1 MNGKSSA
8 HQASPKNGTQISSFF
23 RKNFSMGI
31 FRFKMVCNAKISTQ
45 DWWLERTRYHSFF
58 SNFSSPLI
66 SQSILQ
72 NSFELKE
79 LIPIQR
85 VAMNIRILS
94 RTITKEWTGIINLKK
109 EIIIK
114 GMVRKMVFTVYNN
127 IDKTP
132 LRGWGKK

>member
-1 MNGKSSA
+1 
-8 HQASPKNGTQISSFF
+8 
-23 RKNFSMGI
+23 
-31 FRFKMVCNAKISTQ
+31 MVCNAKISTQ